1 MSFLLDLVAVAIIA
15 VAISGIT
22 RKEIKELQHEN
33 RELRKLVKR
42 QRAAIHDARQ
52 RQWQRQW
59 Q

>member
-1 MSFLLDLVAVAIIA
+1 MSLILDLIAIAIIA
-15 VAISGIT
+15 AVINVST
-22 RKEIKELQHEN
+22 RKEIKELQYEN